1 MWHLTRRSASTP
13 TPAPRAVG
21 GRAAFGVSGG
31 RSVVILAAAFVA
43 LALGGCSREL
53 FTGDPYRSQYDRY
66 DQAQSQLAEDTVVD
80 AYGNRRPNLRARL
93 QPRD

>member
-1 MWHLTRRSASTP
+1 MARMALRSVRFS
-13 TPAPRAVG
+13 RAVWF
-21 GRAAFGVSGG
+21 AALGLG
-31 RSVVILAAAFVA
+31 ATM
-43 LALGGCSREL
+43 LGGCSREL

-66 DQAQSQLAEDTVVD
+66 DQSQAQLADDTVTD